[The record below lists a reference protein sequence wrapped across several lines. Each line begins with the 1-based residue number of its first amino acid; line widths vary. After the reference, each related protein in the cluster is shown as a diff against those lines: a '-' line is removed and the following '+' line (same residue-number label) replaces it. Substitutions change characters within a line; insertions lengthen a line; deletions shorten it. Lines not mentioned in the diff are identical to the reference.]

1 MSREAGRRR
10 KAGAAVRRAAGAG
23 AFSLTAVILLQLTAP
38 EAAHA
43 DEWRDK
49 QYWLSDYGITEAW
62 KKSQGEGVKVA
73 VIDTGIDA
81 GHPDLAGAVTGGT
94 DVSGAGDPA
103 GARGLGVNPEHGTL
117 VATLLAGRGHA
128 AEDKDSEDS
137 DSEDTDEKKDV
148 EEKKYDGPG
157 AGPDGII
164 GVAPKAEILAVSA
177 WIGGA
182 NPGGIPIDEQLPNAV
197 RWAVDSGAKV
207 INMSLG
213 STSTAWPE
221 SWDEAFLYAE
231 QNDVVIVAAAGNRGV
246 GMTQVGAPATIP
258 GVLTVAGLDRDGQ
271 ASWDSSSEGI
281 SIGVAAPAENLVGG
295 MPEGP
300 SRYAVWNG
308 TSGAAPLVAGVA
320 ALIRSAYPELTAPQ
334 VINRIITTARDSGAP
349 GRDTLYGYG
358 IVDAA
363 AALNADVPAV
373 AGNPLG
379 TIEEWIRIHRRG
391 EAPAGEDTAPPPGQ
405 SLPDIPEPQ
414 VPVAADPLAGSD
426 PLPAGLVLGF
436 GGLIL
441 LVGAGGAVAVLRVR
455 RSAQAAGTGSS
466 DPELEG
472 GKDAAE
478 DDVEHLAEGAPR
490 A

>member
-1 MSREAGRRR
+1 MSGKTGRRR
-10 KAGAAVRRAAGAG
+10 TPGAAFKRAAGAG
-23 AFSLTAVILLQLTAP
+23 TFSLTAVILFQLALP
-38 EAAHA
+38 QAAHA

-49 QYWLSDYGITEAW
+49 QYWLADYGITEAW
-62 KKSQGEGVKVA
+62 KTSQGEGVKVA
-73 VIDTGIDA
+73 VIDTGIDTS
-81 GHPDLAGAVTGGT
+81 HPDLAGAVTGGA

-117 VATLLAGRGHA
+117 VATLLAGRGHTA
-128 AEDKDSEDS
+128 EADKGGDKEEDK
-137 DSEDTDEKKDV
+137 EKDKDKEA
-148 EEKKYDGPG
+148 EEYSGPG
-157 AGPDGII
+157 NGPDGIM
-164 GVAPKAEILAVSA
+164 GVAPKAEVLSVSA
-177 WIGGA
+177 WIGGS
-182 NPGGIPIDEQLPNAV
+182 NPGGIPIDDQLPNAV

-213 STSTAWPE
+213 SSSTSWPE

-231 QNDVVIVAAAGNRGV
+231 QNDVVIVAAAGNRGI

-258 GVLTVAGLDRDGQ
+258 GVLTVAGLDRQGR

-295 MPEGP
+295 LPGGP
-300 SRYAVWNG
+300 SRYAEWSG
-308 TSGAAPLVAGVA
+308 TSAAAPLVSGVA
-320 ALIRSAYPELTAPQ
+320 ALIRSAYPELTAAQ
-334 VINRIITTARDSGAP
+334 VINRIITTAKDSGAP

-363 AALNADVPAV
+363 AALNADVPVV

-391 EAPAGEDTAPPPGQ
+391 EAPAAEAPAPAPGQ
-405 SLPDIPEPQ
+405 SLPDIPEPK
-414 VPVAADPLAGSD
+414 VPEAADPRAGND

-441 LVGAGGAVAVLRVR
+441 LVGAGGAVAVLRVK
-455 RSAQAAGTGSS
+455 RSGRAGTPDAG
-466 DPELEG
+466 P
-472 GKDAAE
+472 AAE
-478 DDVEHLAEGAPR
+478 NEAREDDLDHPATPASQR
-490 A
+490 

>member
-1 MSREAGRRR
+1 M
-10 KAGAAVRRAAGAG
+10 
-23 AFSLTAVILLQLTAP
+23 TAVILLQLTSP

-103 GARGLGVNPEHGTL
+103 GSRGLGVNPEHGTL

-128 AEDKDSEDS
+128 AEKDGEDG
-137 DSEDTDEKKDV
+137 EDKKDAGD
-148 EEKKYDGPG
+148 EKYDGPG

-258 GVLTVAGLDRDGQ
+258 GVLTVAGLDREGR

-295 MPEGP
+295 LPEGP
-300 SRYAVWNG
+300 SRYAEWSG
-308 TSGAAPLVAGVA
+308 TSAAAPLVAGVA

-358 IVDAA
+358 VVDAA

-414 VPVAADPLAGSD
+414 VPVAADPRSGND
-426 PLPAGLVLGF
+426 RLPAGLVLGF

-441 LVGAGGAVAVLRVR
+441 LVGTAGAVAVLRVR
-455 RSAQAAGTGSS
+455 RSAQTAGTGSPA
-466 DPELEG
+466 PEPEG
-472 GKDAAE
+472 GKDAAGDE
-478 DDVEHLAEGAPR
+478 VAHLAEGAPR
-490 A
+490 T

>member
-1 MSREAGRRR
+1 VSGEAQRRR
-10 KAGAAVRRAAGAG
+10 RAGAAFKRAAGAG
-23 AFSLTAVILLQLTAP
+23 AFSLTAVILFQLAVP

-73 VIDTGIDA
+73 VIDTGIDTS
-81 GHPDLAGAVTGGT
+81 HPDLAGAVTGGT
-94 DVSGAGDPA
+94 DVSGAGDPG

-128 AEDKDSEDS
+128 AEKEKDDKDSEDK
-137 DSEDTDEKKDV
+137 DEDAED
-148 EEKKYDGPG
+148 YSGPG

-164 GVAPKAEILAVSA
+164 GVAPKAEVLSVSA

-182 NPGGIPIDEQLPNAV
+182 NPGGISIDEQLPNAV
-197 RWAVDSGAKV
+197 RWAVDNGAKV

-213 STSTAWPE
+213 SSSTAWPE

-231 QNDVVIVAAAGNRGV
+231 QNDVVIVAAAGNRGI

-258 GVLTVAGLDRDGQ
+258 GVLTVAGLDREGR

-281 SIGVAAPAENLVGG
+281 SIGVAAPAEKLVGG
-295 MPEGP
+295 LPEGT
-300 SRYAVWNG
+300 SRYAGWSG
-308 TSGAAPLVAGVA
+308 TSAAAPLVSGVA
-320 ALIRSAYPELTAPQ
+320 ALIRSAYPELTAAQ
-334 VINRIITTARDSGAP
+334 VVNRIITTARDSGAP

-414 VPVAADPLAGSD
+414 VPEAADPRAGND

-441 LVGAGGAVAVLRVR
+441 LVGAGGAIAVLRVK
-455 RSAQAAGTGSS
+455 RSAQAAPSGPPGTEPAG
-466 DPELEG
+466 DD
-472 GKDAAE
+472 DAGE
-478 DDVEHLAEGAPR
+478 DDLEHQKATAPHG
-490 A
+490 

>member
-1 MSREAGRRR
+1 MSGEAGRRR
-10 KAGAAVRRAAGAG
+10 NPGAAFKRAVGAG
-23 AFSLTAVILLQLTAP
+23 TFSLTAVILFQLAVP
-38 EAAHA
+38 QAAHA

-49 QYWLSDYGITEAW
+49 QYWLADYGITEAW

-73 VIDTGIDA
+73 VIDTGIDTS
-81 GHPDLAGAVTGGT
+81 HPDLSGAVTGGA
-94 DVSGAGDPA
+94 DVSGAGDPS
-103 GARGLGVNPEHGTL
+103 GARGLGINPEHGTL
-117 VATLLAGRGHA
+117 VATLLAGRGHT
-128 AEDKDSEDS
+128 AEVAEG
-137 DSEDTDEKKDV
+137 
-148 EEKKYDGPG
+148 EEPAEEAKEYTGPG
-157 AGPDGII
+157 NGPDGIM
-164 GVAPKAEILAVSA
+164 GVAPKAEVLSVSA

-182 NPGGIPIDEQLPNAV
+182 NPGGIPIDDQLPNAV
-197 RWAVDSGAKV
+197 RWAVDNGAKV

-213 STSTAWPE
+213 SSSTAWPE

-231 QNDVVIVAAAGNRGV
+231 QNDVVIVAAAGNRGI

-258 GVLTVAGLDRDGQ
+258 GVLTVAGLDRQGK

-295 MPEGP
+295 LPGGP
-300 SRYAVWNG
+300 SRYAEWSG
-308 TSGAAPLVAGVA
+308 TSAAAPLVSGVA
-320 ALIRSAYPELTAPQ
+320 ALIRSAYPELTAAQ

-363 AALNADVPAV
+363 AALNSDVPAV

-391 EAPAGEDTAPPPGQ
+391 EAPAADAPVPPPGQ

-414 VPVAADPLAGSD
+414 VPEAADPRAGND

-441 LVGAGGAVAVLRVR
+441 LVWAGGAIAVLRVK
-455 RSAQAAGTGSS
+455 RSAQTGQP
-466 DPELEG
+466 DPEPATDDE
-472 GKDAAE
+472 ARE
-478 DDVEHLAEGAPR
+478 DDLEHPAAPAPQR
-490 A
+490 

>member
-1 MSREAGRRR
+1 MTRAWAAPGQRRR
-10 KAGAAVRRAAGAG
+10 GTLAVLLASLLALTLLPAAPAA
-23 AFSLTAVILLQLTAP
+23 
-38 EAAHA
+38 A

-49 QYWLSDYGITEAW
+49 QYWLADYGITEAW

-73 VIDTGIDA
+73 VIDTGIDPS
-81 GHPDLAGAVTGGT
+81 HPDLSGAVIGGA

-103 GARGLGVNPEHGTL
+103 GARGLGINPEHGTL
-117 VATLLAGRGHA
+117 VATLLAGRGHTAEA
-128 AEDKDSEDS
+128 AEG
-137 DSEDTDEKKDV
+137 
-148 EEKKYDGPG
+148 EEPAEEAKEYTGPG
-157 AGPDGII
+157 NGPDGIM
-164 GVAPKAEILAVSA
+164 GVAPKAEVLSVSA

-182 NPGGIPIDEQLPNAV
+182 NPGGIPIDDQLPNAV
-197 RWAVDSGAKV
+197 RWAVDNGAKV

-213 STSTAWPE
+213 SSSTAWPE

-231 QNDVVIVAAAGNRGV
+231 QNDVVIVAAAGNRGI

-258 GVLTVAGLDRDGQ
+258 GVLTVAGLDRQGK

-295 MPEGP
+295 LPGGP
-300 SRYAVWNG
+300 SRYAEWSG
-308 TSGAAPLVAGVA
+308 TSAAAPLVSGVA
-320 ALIRSAYPELTAPQ
+320 ALIRSAYPELTAAQ

-363 AALNADVPAV
+363 AALNSDVPAV

-391 EAPAGEDTAPPPGQ
+391 EAPAADAPVPPPGQ

-414 VPVAADPLAGSD
+414 VPEAADPRAGND

-441 LVGAGGAVAVLRVR
+441 LVGAGGAIAVLRVK
-455 RSAQAAGTGSS
+455 RSAQTGQP
-466 DPELEG
+466 DPEPAVDGE
-472 GKDAAE
+472 ARE
-478 DDVEHLAEGAPR
+478 DDFEHPSAPAPQR
-490 A
+490 